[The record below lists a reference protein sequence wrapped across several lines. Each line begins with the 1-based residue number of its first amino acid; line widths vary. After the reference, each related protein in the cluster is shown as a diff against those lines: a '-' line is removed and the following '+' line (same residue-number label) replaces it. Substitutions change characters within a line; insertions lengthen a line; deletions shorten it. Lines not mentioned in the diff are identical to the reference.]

1 MAPCPGPLIVFTRDV
16 RHCEAARGATRK
28 IVDLFT
34 QFPLF
39 PRHAAP
45 YLLLARTHRE
55 ACLQTAHG
63 NAVTVQPSHSV
74 NVLIHPRLGHR
85 VVVDVV
91 SRRNGLS
98 ALQEGIDD
106 VPDLGLVAQRV
117 PALERLELF
126 C

>member
-1 MAPCPGPLIVFTRDV
+1 M
-16 RHCEAARGATRK
+16 
-28 IVDLFT
+28 
-34 QFPLF
+34 
-39 PRHAAP
+39 
-45 YLLLARTHRE
+45 
-55 ACLQTAHG
+55 
-63 NAVTVQPSHSV
+63 TVQPSRSV

>member
-1 MAPCPGPLIVFTRDV
+1 MCAIVRQQGGQRGKLLISL
-16 RHCEAARGATRK
+16 HNSPSSLAT
-28 IVDLFT
+28 
-34 QFPLF
+34 P
-39 PRHAAP
+39 PR

-85 VVVDVV
+85 VLVDVV